1 MHRPYLRALTWN
13 FVKVLTATSLT
24 HNVRH
29 YVLLFDC
36 NRQNPEPASAL
47 PAYALTWNYV
57 KVLSC
62 Q

>member
-1 MHRPYLRALTWN
+1 VHRPNPRALTWN

-24 HNVRH
+24 
-29 YVLLFDC
+29 YKCGTAYFC
-36 NRQNPEPASAL
+36 FGCIKQSPESASAP

-62 Q
+62 H